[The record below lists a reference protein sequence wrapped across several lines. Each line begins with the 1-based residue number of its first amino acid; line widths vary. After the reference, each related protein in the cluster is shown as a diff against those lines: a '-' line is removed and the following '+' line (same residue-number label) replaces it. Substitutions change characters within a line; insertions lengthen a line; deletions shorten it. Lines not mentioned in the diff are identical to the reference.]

1 MNGSKGKNETSP
13 WFQPLDIHYDFT
25 PDDIEEMTRIAEEM
39 ADVGKP
45 KEELA

>member
-13 WFQPLDIHYDFT
+13 WLQPLDIHYDFT

-39 ADVGKP
+39 RRERKS
-45 KEELA
+45 KEE